1 MKKIIVIDRTE
12 EVMRTYSEIVGE
24 KISIFEDENIY
35 VIRVDKYPNRNIEE
49 DGDEFSIPKNS
60 AEVICKAIL
69 EDIEEK
75 SKKVN

>member
-12 EVMRTYSEIVGE
+12 EVMRKYSE

>member
-12 EVMRTYSEIVGE
+12 EVMRTYSE
-24 KISIFEDENIY
+24 KISIFEDENVY
-35 VIRVDKYPNRNIEE
+35 VVRVDKYPNRNIEE

>member
-12 EVMRTYSEIVGE
+12 EVMRTYSE
-24 KISIFEDENIY
+24 KISIFEDENVY
-35 VIRVDKYPNRNIEE
+35 VVRVDKYPNIKEYC
-49 DGDEFSIPKNS
+49 DEFSIPKNS

>member
-24 KISIFEDENIY
+24 KISIFEDENVY
-35 VIRVDKYPNRNIEE
+35 VVRVDKYPNIKEYC
-49 DGDEFSIPKNS
+49 DEFSIPKNS

>member
-12 EVMRTYSEIVGE
+12 EVMRTYSE

-49 DGDEFSIPKNS
+49 DGDEFFIPKNS